1 MTTNEPGPERI
12 RLINDRLATLQL
24 EIEKFEREK
33 AVMIQIEEYEEI
45 RNIDGL
51 LELLSIY
58 PEFKIY
64 IENGIKKCCQTPT
77 STTSST
83 TSGGSSLLDN
93 LDNYDINYDLESLN
107 EVFGGFGLEEE
118 EDEEE
123 SEQFGEEQEED
134 EDEDFLESRVP
145 VPIPS
150 EIKSKLKVMRFKTN
164 NALIQYDSC
173 QICLSKYR
181 NNRDNVYV
189 LPCNHVFH
197 QSCGGRWFS
206 GNCKCPICKRDM
218 RSLTH

>member
-1 MTTNEPGPERI
+1 MTANQPGPERI
-12 RLINDRLATLQL
+12 RLINDRLATLQI

-33 AVMIQIEEYEEI
+33 AVMIQIEEYEDA

-58 PEFKIY
+58 PEYKVY
-64 IENGIKKCCQTPT
+64 IENGIKKCCRQT
-77 STTSST
+77 SAS
-83 TSGGSSLLDN
+83 SGGSSASSLLDN
-93 LDNYDINYDLESLN
+93 LDNYDINYDPESLN
-107 EVFGGFGLEEE
+107 ELFGGFGLEHSE
-118 EDEEE
+118 EEE
-123 SEQFGEEQEED
+123 SEQFGEEEE
-134 EDEDFLESRVP
+134 EEEEEDFLDSRVS

-150 EIKSKLKVMRFKTN
+150 EIKRKLKVMKYKTN

-181 NNRDNVYV
+181 HNRDNIYV

-197 QSCGGRWFS
+197 QSCAGRWFN

-218 RSLTH
+218 RNLTH